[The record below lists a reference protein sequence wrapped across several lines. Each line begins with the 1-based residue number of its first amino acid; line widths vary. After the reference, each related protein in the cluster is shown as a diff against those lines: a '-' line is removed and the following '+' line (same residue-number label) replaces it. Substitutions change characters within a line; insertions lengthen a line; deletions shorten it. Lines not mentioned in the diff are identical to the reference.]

1 MKLSLKIPLAFATVL
16 LFMFAGAL
24 YGIYALNQA
33 INGYR
38 TTVQENVANERMVSA
53 TLVEFKLQVQ
63 EWKDTLLRGK
73 DPANLDK
80 YWNAFQ
86 TRSLE
91 VDKLAGE
98 LKTKL
103 PDGDSRQLI
112 DQFTTAHM
120 AMGDGYRKGFE
131 AFKASSFDSSVGDAA
146 VAGVDRAPSKLLSD
160 AAQKI
165 AADSASVSAQA
176 AVDAQRATFVSLV
189 LMISVAALAM
199 GGAFLFS
206 RTVSRPL
213 LRALGCAQAVSIGDL
228 SIDFEASGKDEIGQ
242 LLVALKHMQQSLSQ
256 VVSEVRRSA
265 EGVATASAEIAS
277 GNLDLSSRTE
287 EQAASLEETAASME
301 EITATV
307 RQNATNAVNAAA
319 LAHDA
324 STTATRGGQVMED
337 VVTTMLGISESSGKV
352 TEIIGVIDSIAFQT
366 NILALN
372 AAVEA
377 ARAGEQGRGF
387 AVVASEVRTLA
398 QRSATA
404 AKEIKSLISHSTDRV
419 NAGSTL
425 VGGAGQIIVE
435 IVAAVQR
442 VTGIVG
448 EISSASQEQTSGI
461 EQVNIAVTQMDEVT
475 QQNAALVEQAS
486 AAAQALS
493 EQAEGLRNTVA
504 VFKLG
509 GDSAASQARPVLQK
523 SPVVRLER
531 FAKRVAFVPRGLHR
545 EMPATAN
552 SGSADWEAF

>member
-33 INGYR
+33 IDGYG
-38 TTVQENVANERMVSA
+38 TTVQANVSNERMVSA
-53 TLVEFKLQVQ
+53 TLFEFKLQVQ

-73 DPANLDK
+73 DPTKLNK
-80 YWNAFQ
+80 YWTAFQ
-86 TRSLE
+86 AREQT
-91 VDKLAGE
+91 VDKQASE

-103 PDGDSRQLI
+103 PEGESRRLI
-112 DQFTTAHM
+112 DQFATAH
-120 AMGDGYRKGFE
+120 ATMGDGYRKGFD
-131 AFKASSFDSSVGDAA
+131 AFKASGFDPSVGDAV
-146 VAGVDRAPSKLLSD
+146 VAGVDREPSTLLTA

-165 AADSASVSAQA
+165 AADSATVSAQA
-176 AVDAQRATFVSLV
+176 AVTARRATYISLLLMVS
-189 LMISVAALAM
+189 IGALAM
-199 GGAFLFS
+199 AGAVLFS

-228 SIDFEASGKDEIGQ
+228 SIELDASGKDEIGQ
-242 LLVALKHMQQSLSQ
+242 LLEALKHMQQSLSR

-287 EQAASLEETAASME
+287 EQAASLQETAASME
-301 EITATV
+301 EITATI
-307 RQNATNAVNAAA
+307 RQNASNAVNASA
-319 LAHDA
+319 LASDA
-324 STTATRGGQVMED
+324 SATATRGGQVMEQ
-337 VVTTMLGISESSGKV
+337 VVTTMQGISESSSKV

-398 QRSATA
+398 QRSAAA
-404 AKEIKSLISHSTDRV
+404 AKEIKSLISQSTDRV
-419 NAGSTL
+419 HAGSAL
-425 VGGAGQIIVE
+425 VGGAGQIIAE
-435 IVAAVQR
+435 IVGSVQR
-442 VTGIVG
+442 VTDIVG
-448 EISSASQEQTSGI
+448 EISSASKEQASGI

-493 EQAEGLRNTVA
+493 EQANGLREAVA
-504 VFKLG
+504 VFKLSG
-509 GDSAASQARPVLQK
+509 ESVSSREPTTPQKSGTSSILRSAKQAAIAQKAVLQ
-523 SPVVRLER
+523 
-531 FAKRVAFVPRGLHR
+531 RVL
-545 EMPATAN
+545 PASKQAH
-552 SGSADWEAF
+552 SEWEAL